1 MKRLRYVRLSAGR
14 RAAIWGIFLLAAVMG
29 LMCVAVLHMKPILTN
44 LAAASVSNTVNRIVV
59 TAVYDAVSAGE
70 VDYDDLVHLEK
81 DQSGHVAAVRSDMA
95 AFNRL
100 QSRIADSILQRLS
113 EVSTRE
119 LEIPV
124 GTLTG
129 SSLLAGR
136 GPCIRIRMQAVGS
149 TTAKLRNAFTA
160 AGINQTKHQILLD
173 VTVQMSILLPGFRT
187 STQVSNEIT
196 VAETIIIGSVPD
208 TYTYF
213 STAPEDAEQYAEDYI
228 MNNG

>member
-1 MKRLRYVRLSAGR
+1 VKRLRYVRLSAGR
-14 RAAIWGIFLLAAVMG
+14 RAAIWGVFLLAAVMG
-29 LMCVAVLHMKPILTN
+29 LLCVAVLHMKPILTN

-81 DQSGHVAAVRSDMA
+81 DQSGHVA

-213 STAPEDAEQYAEDYI
+213 STTPEEAEQYAEDYI

>member
-14 RAAIWGIFLLAAVMG
+14 RAAIWGVFLLAAVMG

-81 DQSGHVAAVRSDMA
+81 DQSGH
-95 AFNRL
+95 
-100 QSRIADSILQRLS
+100 LS

-213 STAPEDAEQYAEDYI
+213 STTPEETEQYAEDYI
-228 MNNG
+228 LNNG

>member
-14 RAAIWGIFLLAAVMG
+14 RAAIWGVFLLAAVMG
-29 LMCVAVLHMKPILTN
+29 VMCAAVLHMKPILTN

-173 VTVQMSILLPGFRT
+173 VSVAVDILLPGDTLRT
-187 STQVSNEIT
+187 EVTAQVP
-196 VAETIIIGSVPD
+196 VAETVIVGAVPD
-208 TYTYF
+208 TYLQLGT
-213 STAPEDAEQYAEDYI
+213 
-228 MNNG
+228 

>member
-14 RAAIWGIFLLAAVMG
+14 RAAIWGVFLLAAVMG
-29 LMCVAVLHMKPILTN
+29 LLCVAVLHMKPILTN

-129 SSLLAGR
+129 
-136 GPCIRIRMQAVGS
+136 IRIRMQAVGS

-213 STAPEDAEQYAEDYI
+213 STTPEEAEQYAEDYI

>member
-1 MKRLRYVRLSAGR
+1 MRLSAGR
-14 RAAIWGIFLLAAVMG
+14 RAAIWGVFLLAAVMG
-29 LMCVAVLHMKPILTN
+29 LLCAAVLHMKPILTN

-173 VTVQMSILLPGFRT
+173 VDRADQHSAAGLPHLHPRSPMRSPWRRRSSWAAYRT
-187 STQVSNEIT
+187 PTPISAPRRRRRSSTLR
-196 VAETIIIGSVPD
+196 TIS
-208 TYTYF
+208 
-213 STAPEDAEQYAEDYI
+213 
-228 MNNG
+228 

>member
-70 VDYDDLVHLEK
+70 VDYDTLVHLEK
-81 DQSGHVAAVRSDMA
+81 DQSGDMA

-213 STAPEDAEQYAEDYI
+213 STTPEDAEQYAEDYI
-228 MNNG
+228 LNNG

>member
-14 RAAIWGIFLLAAVMG
+14 RAAIWGVFLLAAVMG
-29 LMCVAVLHMKPILTN
+29 VMCAAVLHMKPILTN
-44 LAAASVSNTVNRIVV
+44 L
-59 TAVYDAVSAGE
+59 
-70 VDYDDLVHLEK
+70 
-81 DQSGHVAAVRSDMA
+81 AAVRSDMA

-213 STAPEDAEQYAEDYI
+213 STTPEEAEQYAEDYI

>member
-14 RAAIWGIFLLAAVMG
+14 RAAIWGVFLLAAVMG

-100 QSRIADSILQRLS
+100 
-113 EVSTRE
+113 
-119 LEIPV
+119 
-124 GTLTG
+124 
-129 SSLLAGR
+129 
-136 GPCIRIRMQAVGS
+136 
-149 TTAKLRNAFTA
+149 
-160 AGINQTKHQILLD
+160 
-173 VTVQMSILLPGFRT
+173 
-187 STQVSNEIT
+187 
-196 VAETIIIGSVPD
+196 
-208 TYTYF
+208 
-213 STAPEDAEQYAEDYI
+213 
-228 MNNG
+228 

>member
-14 RAAIWGIFLLAAVMG
+14 RAAIWGVFLLAAVMG
-29 LMCVAVLHMKPILTN
+29 LLCVAVLHMKPILTN

-149 TTAKLRNAFTA
+149 TTAQAPQRLYGGGHQPDQASDP
-160 AGINQTKHQILLD
+160 AGCHRAD
-173 VTVQMSILLPGFRT
+173 EYSPAGLPHLHP
-187 STQVSNEIT
+187 SLQ
-196 VAETIIIGSVPD
+196 
-208 TYTYF
+208 
-213 STAPEDAEQYAEDYI
+213 
-228 MNNG
+228 

>member
-44 LAAASVSNTVNRIVV
+44 LAAATVNRIVV

-213 STAPEDAEQYAEDYI
+213 STTPEEAEQYAEDYI
-228 MNNG
+228 LNNG

>member
-14 RAAIWGIFLLAAVMG
+14 RAAIWGVFLLAAVMG
-29 LMCVAVLHMKPILTN
+29 VMCAAVLHMKPILTN

-59 TAVYDAVSAGE
+59 TAVYDSAGE
-70 VDYDDLVHLEK
+70 VDYDDLGHLEK

-213 STAPEDAEQYAEDYI
+213 STTPEEAEQYAEDYI

>member
-14 RAAIWGIFLLAAVMG
+14 RAAIWGVFLLAAVMG
-29 LMCVAVLHMKPILTN
+29 LLCVAVLHMKPILTN

-70 VDYDDLVHLEK
+70 VDYDALVHLEK

-129 SSLLAGR
+129 
-136 GPCIRIRMQAVGS
+136 
-149 TTAKLRNAFTA
+149 
-160 AGINQTKHQILLD
+160 
-173 VTVQMSILLPGFRT
+173 
-187 STQVSNEIT
+187 
-196 VAETIIIGSVPD
+196 
-208 TYTYF
+208 
-213 STAPEDAEQYAEDYI
+213 
-228 MNNG
+228 

>member
-14 RAAIWGIFLLAAVMG
+14 RAAIWGVFLLAAVMG
-29 LMCVAVLHMKPILTN
+29 LLCVAVLHMKPILTN

-173 VTVQMSILLPGFRT
+173 VTVQMKHSPAGLPPPPPKSPMRSPWRRPSSSAAYRIPTPISAPRRRRRSSTLRT
-187 STQVSNEIT
+187 IS
-196 VAETIIIGSVPD
+196 
-208 TYTYF
+208 
-213 STAPEDAEQYAEDYI
+213 
-228 MNNG
+228 

>member
-1 MKRLRYVRLSAGR
+1 MKRLRYVRGAAGR
-14 RAAIWGIFLLAAVMG
+14 RAAIWGVFLLAAVMG

-81 DQSGHVAAVRSDMA
+81 DQSDMA

-213 STAPEDAEQYAEDYI
+213 STTPEETEQYAEDYI

>member
-29 LMCVAVLHMKPILTN
+29 LMCVAVLHMKPSSPIWRRP
-44 LAAASVSNTVNRIVV
+44 ASPIPS
-59 TAVYDAVSAGE
+59 TASWSRRSMTLSAPGRWTTTIW
-70 VDYDDLVHLEK
+70 VHLEK

-100 QSRIADSILQRLS
+100 QSRLQTASSSGLS

-196 VAETIIIGSVPD
+196 VAETIIIASVPD
-208 TYTYF
+208 TYTTSAPRRRKAS
-213 STAPEDAEQYAEDYI
+213 STLRTI
-228 MNNG
+228 L

>member
-14 RAAIWGIFLLAAVMG
+14 RAAIWGVFLLAAVMG

-124 GTLTG
+124 GTRGVAPVSASGCRLWAPPPP
-129 SSLLAGR
+129 SSATPLRRRASTR
-136 GPCIRIRMQAVGS
+136 PSIRSCWMSPCR
-149 TTAKLRNAFTA
+149 
-160 AGINQTKHQILLD
+160 
-173 VTVQMSILLPGFRT
+173 
-187 STQVSNEIT
+187 
-196 VAETIIIGSVPD
+196 
-208 TYTYF
+208 
-213 STAPEDAEQYAEDYI
+213 
-228 MNNG
+228 

>member
-70 VDYDDLVHLEK
+70 VDYDDLV
-81 DQSGHVAAVRSDMA
+81 HVAAVRSDMA

-213 STAPEDAEQYAEDYI
+213 STTPEEAEQYAEDYI
-228 MNNG
+228 LNNG

>member
-14 RAAIWGIFLLAAVMG
+14 RAAIWGVFLLTAVMG

-70 VDYDDLVHLEK
+70 VDYDTLVHLEK

-173 VTVQMSILLPGFRT
+173 VTVKIS
-187 STQVSNEIT
+187 
-196 VAETIIIGSVPD
+196 GSV
-208 TYTYF
+208 T
-213 STAPEDAEQYAEDYI
+213 S
-228 MNNG
+228 

>member
-136 GPCIRIRMQAVGS
+136 IRIRMQAVGS

-213 STAPEDAEQYAEDYI
+213 STTPEEAEQYAEDYI
-228 MNNG
+228 LNNG

>member
-14 RAAIWGIFLLAAVMG
+14 RAAIWGVFLLAAVMG
-29 LMCVAVLHMKPILTN
+29 LLCVAVLHMKPILTN

-70 VDYDDLVHLEK
+70 VDYDALVHLEK

-160 AGINQTKHQILLD
+160 AGINQTSIRSCW
-173 VTVQMSILLPGFRT
+173 MSPCR
-187 STQVSNEIT
+187 
-196 VAETIIIGSVPD
+196 
-208 TYTYF
+208 
-213 STAPEDAEQYAEDYI
+213 
-228 MNNG
+228 

>member
-14 RAAIWGIFLLAAVMG
+14 RAAIWGVFLLAAVMG
-29 LMCVAVLHMKPILTN
+29 LLCVAGLHMKPILTN

-149 TTAKLRNAFTA
+149 TTAKA
-160 AGINQTKHQILLD
+160 AGERSKRPHRRAAARRGRMFLW
-173 VTVQMSILLPGFRT
+173 FFK
-187 STQVSNEIT
+187 
-196 VAETIIIGSVPD
+196 GSS
-208 TYTYF
+208 F
-213 STAPEDAEQYAEDYI
+213 HR
-228 MNNG
+228 

>member
-14 RAAIWGIFLLAAVMG
+14 RAAIWGVFLLTAVMG

-70 VDYDDLVHLEK
+70 VDYDTLVHLEK

-136 GPCIRIRMQAVGS
+136 GPCIRIRMQLWLHHRQAPQRLYGGGHQPDQASDPAGCHRADEYPSAGLSHLHSGLQRDHRGGDYHHRQRTGYLHLLQHHAGGDGAV
-149 TTAKLRNAFTA
+149 R
-160 AGINQTKHQILLD
+160 
-173 VTVQMSILLPGFRT
+173 
-187 STQVSNEIT
+187 
-196 VAETIIIGSVPD
+196 
-208 TYTYF
+208 
-213 STAPEDAEQYAEDYI
+213 
-228 MNNG
+228 

>member
-14 RAAIWGIFLLAAVMG
+14 RAAIWGVFLLAAVMG

-70 VDYDDLVHLEK
+70 ADYDDLVHLEK

-136 GPCIRIRMQAVGS
+136 GPCIRIRMHAVGS

-213 STAPEDAEQYAEDYI
+213 STTPEETEQYAEDYI
-228 MNNG
+228 LNNG

>member
-160 AGINQTKHQILLD
+160 AGINQNQPDQASDPAGCHRADEYSPAGLPHLHPSLQRDHRGGDHHHRQRTGYLHLLQHHAGGGRA
-173 VTVQMSILLPGFRT
+173 VR
-187 STQVSNEIT
+187 
-196 VAETIIIGSVPD
+196 
-208 TYTYF
+208 
-213 STAPEDAEQYAEDYI
+213 
-228 MNNG
+228 